1 MADDPNVD
9 TIAQAASATQ
19 QMIPKQQGPLTT
31 FQPQPMMPP
40 PLPRFQTPQAQVSK
54 AGNEFQTVSGRKRAD
69 RQAIIGNLTSM
80 VKAGSDYIVAKK
92 QRDLSM
98 KLERM
103 MSAIE
108 GLNEAKASG
117 DQEAIKRNSA
127 ILNDLTSDPKTS
139 KLFQKALNID
149 LFGNGKNKNENQA
162 FLTAWQNFQREKQKD
177 PNALNPNAQRIM
189 QSMPM
194 RQGLSPEAQAQA
206 AAIKA
211 GLAPEAG
218 QVLQTF
224 RDNYK
229 TLMEAKTQDEK
240 TAILKKIA
248 DDRIAAEKYKADKVL
263 DGVLARGADQ
273 ATVAR
278 INQYTQLRK
287 AQITAS
293 TWDARLAKMGEIA
306 AMKQQGGPYSNL
318 YKQMQANT
326 AEMKTLNADNDK
338 MQAELDKMEPSTIG
352 KIFGQ
357 RAPDTPDTK
366 RMKMQIQINQYKVNK
381 LTQDNMEAVT
391 RMKMLD
397 AAGVGAAG
405 DVLKDHDN
413 PDNDGTPQEGDTDTG
428 L

>member
-19 QMIPKQQGPLTT
+19 SMIPRQQGPLTT
-31 FQPQPMMPP
+31 FQPQPNMPP
-40 PLPRFQTPQAQVSK
+40 PLPTLQMPQAQVSK

-69 RQAIIGNLTSM
+69 RQAIIGNLTGM

-98 KLERM
+98 KIERLM
-103 MSAIE
+103 GAME

-117 DQEAIKRNSA
+117 DQAAIKQNSA
-127 ILNDLTSDPKTS
+127 IINDITSDPKTS
-139 KLFQKALNID
+139 KLLQKAFNID

-162 FLTAWQNFQREKQKD
+162 LITAWQNYQKEKQKD
-177 PNALNPNAQRIM
+177 PNALNPNAQRLM
-189 QSMPM
+189 QSQPM

-206 AAIKA
+206 MAIKA
-211 GLAPEAG
+211 GLAPQAADI
-218 QVLQTF
+218 LQTF

-229 TLMEAKTQDEK
+229 TLTQAKTETEK
-240 TAILKKIA
+240 TEVLKKIA
-248 DDRIAAEKYKADKVL
+248 DDRIQAEKYKADKVL
-263 DGVLARGADQ
+263 DGILARGADQ

-287 AQITAS
+287 AEINAN
-293 TWDARLAKMGEIA
+293 TWSARLDKMGQIA
-306 AMKQQGGPYSNL
+306 EMKQQGGPYSNL

-326 AEMKTLNADNDK
+326 SEMKTLAADSQK
-338 MQAELDKMEPSTIG
+338 MQAELDKMEPSAIG
-352 KIFGQ
+352 KLFGS
-357 RAPDTPDTK
+357 RMPDTPDTK
-366 RMKMQIQINQYKVNK
+366 RMKMQIQINQFKINK

-397 AAGVGAAG
+397 SAGVGAAG
-405 DVLKDHDN
+405 DVLKDHDS